1 MKNCKIITLVLY
13 FITLSFSN
21 AFSQV
26 SFETNDVVKAKNVIL
41 FIADGQSIDV
51 STYARWYNGGKAL
64 PRDEIISG
72 AVRTHNSTTPI
83 ADSAPAAT
91 AMASGYKSYPGFV
104 GVLPD
109 TATLP
114 GAEMPYEK
122 RHPIAT
128 IIEAARLNGISTGI
142 IATSE
147 IMHATP
153 AAFTS
158 HDVSRKDYDDLCE
171 QQVYQGID
179 VILGGGYKFF
189 TKEIRK
195 DKEDLISEFKRL
207 GYTIVRTPSE
217 LKKFKGDKVWGAF
230 AEADMSYE
238 IERDAKKEPSL
249 AEMTEKAIEIL
260 SKNENG
266 FFLMVEGSK
275 VDWAA
280 HADDPVG
287 LVSDTLAY
295 EKAVKVGLD
304 FAKKDGNTI
313 IISVTDHGN
322 CGFTMGNMATS
333 EGYYN
338 IKIEDFVNPIKKAK
352 YTSEYVAKK
361 IEAGA
366 DIEKTMKEDYGVTD
380 ITKEEIEYLKGKKG
394 YELHYSIGPIIAKRA
409 NIGFTSYGH
418 TGEDIPLYSYLPGN
432 KRITGTIDNTDIAK
446 YIATAMG
453 LDLNATTKRLFI
465 NENDLK
471 KSGILSSSKGDV
483 LTLKKGNITVEL
495 FKNKNIAK
503 VNGKEEKLE
512 GLVIHNDIK
521 WYFPSEVINFFK

>member
-1 MKNCKIITLVLY
+1 MKNIKIFVIG
-13 FITLSFSN
+13 FITLSFSSL
-21 AFSQV
+21 FSQI
-26 SFETNDVVKAKNVIL
+26 SFNTNDVVKAKNVIL

-51 STYARWYNGGKAL
+51 SSYARWYNGGKAL
-64 PRDEIISG
+64 PRDEMISG
-72 AVRTHNSTTPI
+72 AVRTHNSATPI

-91 AMASGYKSYPGFV
+91 AMASGYKSHPGFV

-109 TATLP
+109 IANLP
-114 GAEMPYEK
+114 QAEMPFEK
-122 RHPIAT
+122 RHPLAT

-171 QQVYQGID
+171 QQVYQGVD

-195 DKEDLISEFKRL
+195 DKEDLVNEFKRL
-207 GYTIVRTPSE
+207 GYTVVRTKDD
-217 LKKFKGDKVWGAF
+217 LKKFNGDKIWGAF

-238 IERDAKKEPSL
+238 LDRDKKKEPSL

-260 SKNENG
+260 SKNEQG

-295 EKAVKVGLD
+295 EEAIKVGLD

-322 CGFTMGNMATS
+322 CGFSMGNMATS
-333 EGYYN
+333 SSYYN
-338 IKIEDFVNPIKKAK
+338 LKIEDFITPIKNAK
-352 YTSEYVAKK
+352 HTAEYVARK
-361 IEAGA
+361 IENGA
-366 DIEKTMKEDYGVTD
+366 DIEKTMKEDYGVKD
-380 ITKEEIEYLKGKKG
+380 ITKEEIESLKGKKG
-394 YELHYSIGPIIAKRA
+394 DELHNSIGPIIAKRA
-409 NIGFTSYGH
+409 NMGFTSYGH

-446 YIATAMG
+446 YIATSMG
-453 LDLNATTKRLFI
+453 LDLNAATKRLFI
-465 NENDLK
+465 NENDIK
-471 KSGILSSSKGDV
+471 KSGIISSSNGDI

-512 GLVIHNDIK
+512 GLVIYNDIK
-521 WYFPSEVINFFK
+521 WYFPSEVTKFFK